1 MSKNKK
7 SAKKL
12 SAEKL
17 AERIHGAYHFLNDW
31 SNTRDSDEW
40 RKNYVLKAIK
50 ILYPDD
56 RVDLATNHNVTDQS
70 AEILEQRITDTMQYL
85 LEAGTE
91 GGRNEDDLFRYH
103 VLNAVGILGGST
115 IRDPIYYR

>member
-1 MSKNKK
+1 MTKIKK
-7 SAKKL
+7 SAKKPN
-12 SAEKL
+12 AEKL
-17 AERIHGAYHFLNDW
+17 AERVHGAYHFLTEW
-31 SNTRDSDEW
+31 AAVRDADEW
-40 RKNYVLKAIK
+40 RKNYVRKAIK

-56 RVDLATNHNVTDQS
+56 RADLATNHNVSDQP
-70 AEILEQRITDTMQYL
+70 ADVLEKRISDAMQYL

-115 IRDPIYYR
+115 VRDPIYYR